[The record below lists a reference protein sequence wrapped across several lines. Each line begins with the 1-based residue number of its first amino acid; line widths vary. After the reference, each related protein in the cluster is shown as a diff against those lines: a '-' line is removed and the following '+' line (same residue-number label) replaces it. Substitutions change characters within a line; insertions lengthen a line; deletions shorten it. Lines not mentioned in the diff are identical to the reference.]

1 MKRNSSSLNKHE
13 KIFLS
18 DQLKR
23 EGFPSKKIHYHKI
36 WDVEEGNR
44 FLKKFQEYS
53 NRDIISLVVNF
64 VDLLAHNSS
73 QTNVLK
79 EIIYD
84 DAGFRSAV
92 KIWFENSW
100 LLKVLKKETKLKK
113 ILVID

>member
-1 MKRNSSSLNKHE
+1 M
-13 KIFLS
+13 
-18 DQLKR
+18 
-23 EGFPSKKIHYHKI
+23 
-36 WDVEEGNR
+36 
-44 FLKKFQEYS
+44 
-53 NRDIISLVVNF
+53 VVNF

-100 LLKVLKKETKLKK
+100 LLKVLKKLSKENYNV
-113 ILVID
+113 VITSDHGSIRVGSSTNGFR